1 MGYMK
6 IGSVPADWRIRRSA
20 VRVALARDAVFLD
33 VEDPQTH
40 EALTFRMAA
49 RLAVLDVDRLDVPT
63 VRGPRRDITREISDW
78 ACWAFQEDSD
88 IPPYAGIRYLS
99 RINTAWECWAVFED
113 VDVNPLET
121 KPITLDMPDLQKI
134 AEFYRLQIF

>member
-78 ACWAFQEDSD
+78 ACWA
-88 IPPYAGIRYLS
+88 
-99 RINTAWECWAVFED
+99 VFED